1 MKMKLEG
8 LTPEQI
14 AERAPQVYTTAPADG
29 VSSKY
34 TFLPTFQIIED
45 MAKLGWLVSD
55 AKTMKS
61 KNAAQKK
68 YGKHIVMFFHPDIY
82 IKDSQGGIEAYP
94 QIMIQNNHRGWG
106 RFKFEIGIFRLV
118 CTNGLVIKSA
128 DYGTFEMRHLGYSF
142 EELKELVEKAIAI
155 LPTVVEKINTLS
167 AKEMT
172 EKEMRQFAERAIQV
186 RFGEEKLV
194 DASEIQQVLEAT
206 RDADRGNNLWV
217 VMNRVQ
223 EHLVRGGFTTISA
236 DKKERKVRKITNMLK
251 DVELNQK
258 LWELTEEFA

>member
-1 MKMKLEG
+1 MQKLTP

-14 AERAPQVYTTAPADG
+14 KERAPQVYTQAPHAK

-34 TFLPTFQIIED
+34 TFLPTYQIIED
-45 MAKLGWLVSD
+45 MEKLGWLVAD

-61 KNAAQKK
+61 KNDIQKEF
-68 YGKHIVMFFHPDIY
+68 GKHIVMFYHPDIY
-82 IKDSQGGIEAYP
+82 IKDEQGGIEAYP
-94 QIMIQNNHRGWG
+94 QILIQNNHRGWG

-142 EELKELVEKAIAI
+142 EELKELVEKAIDI
-155 LPTVVEKINTLS
+155 LPNVVQKINTLS
-167 AKEMT
+167 NRVMSD
-172 EKEMRQFAERAIQV
+172 KEMREFAEKAIQA

-194 DASEIQQVLEAT
+194 DQSEIAQVLAST
-206 RDADRGNNLWV
+206 RDQDSGNNLWV

-223 EHLVRGGFTTISA
+223 EHLIRGGFTTIGA

-258 LWELTEEFA
+258 LWELTEQFA

>member
-1 MKMKLEG
+1 MNQLTA

-14 AERAPQVYTTAPADG
+14 AERAPQVYTQAPHDK
-29 VSSKY
+29 VSDKY
-34 TFLPTFQIIED
+34 TFLPTYQIVED
-45 MAKLGWLVSD
+45 MEKLGWLVAD

-61 KNAAQKK
+61 KNATQKK
-68 YGKHIVMFFHPDIY
+68 YGKHIVMFFHPEIF
-82 IKDSQGGIEAYP
+82 IKDDQGGIEAYP

-128 DYGTFEMRHLGYSF
+128 DYGTFDMRHLGYSF
-142 EELKELVEKAIAI
+142 EELKTLVEKAIDI
-155 LPTVVEKINTLS
+155 LPNVVSKINTLS
-167 AKEMT
+167 NKILT
-172 EKEMRQFAERAIQV
+172 DKEMRKFAERAIQA
-186 RFGEEKLV
+186 RFGEERLV
-194 DASEIQQVLEAT
+194 DASEINQVLAST
-206 RDADRGNNLWV
+206 RQADTGDNLWV

-223 EHLVRGGFTTISA
+223 EHLVRGGFTTVGA

-258 LWELTEEFA
+258 LWALTEEFA

>member
-1 MKMKLEG
+1 MTKLTA

-14 AERAPQVYTTAPADG
+14 AERAPQVYTQAPHEQ
-29 VSSKY
+29 VSEKY
-34 TFLPTFQIIED
+34 TFLPTYQIIED
-45 MAKLGWLVSD
+45 MEKLGWQVAD

-61 KNAAQKK
+61 KNAIQKK

-82 IKDSQGGIEAYP
+82 IKNEEGGIEAYP

-128 DYGTFEMRHLGYSF
+128 DYGTFVMRHLGYSF
-142 EELKELVEKAIAI
+142 EELKQLVEQAIAI
-155 LPTVVEKINTLS
+155 LPNVVEKINTLS
-167 AKEMT
+167 SREMT
-172 EKEMRQFAERAIQV
+172 DKEMRLFAEKAIQA

-194 DASEIQQVLEAT
+194 DASEIQQVLASTREA
-206 RDADRGNNLWV
+206 DSGNNLWV

-223 EHLVRGGFTTISA
+223 EHLVRGGFTTIGT

-258 LWELTEEFA
+258 LWELTEQFA

>member
-1 MKMKLEG
+1 MQKLTA

-14 AERAPQVYTTAPADG
+14 AERAPQVYTQAPHAQ
-29 VSSKY
+29 VSDKY
-34 TFLPTFQIIED
+34 TFLPTYQIVED
-45 MAKLGWLVSD
+45 MEKLGWLVAD

-61 KNAAQKK
+61 KNATQKQ
-68 YGKHIVMFFHPDIY
+68 YGKHIVMFYHPEIF
-82 IKDSQGGIEAYP
+82 IKDEQGGIEAYP

-142 EELKELVEKAIAI
+142 EELKELVEKAIDI
-155 LPTVVEKINTLS
+155 LPNVVEKINTLS
-167 AKEMT
+167 SRILSD
-172 EKEMRQFAERAIQV
+172 KEMREFAEKAIQA

-194 DASEIQQVLEAT
+194 DASEINQVLSST
-206 RDADRGNNLWV
+206 RDADNGTNLWV

-223 EHLVRGGFTTISA
+223 EHLVRGGFTAVGA

-258 LWELTEEFA
+258 LWELTEQFA